1 MKAFLIKSL
10 FFLLPLMLIFAG
22 VEWYI
27 RNSSNSFISK
37 ANYFKNNSNSIE
49 VLVLG
54 TSHNQNGVNPKYFTS
69 KTCNLAYAS
78 QNIQLD
84 SAVFFSAVKKLKNL
98 KKVVFEMDYHR
109 MEIDSDDKM
118 YRLPWYYIYYGIEV
132 YPLKAIN
139 KYSLYASNT
148 AFFNNVIID
157 DIKNSGKAK
166 EINEFGFVEKNYSNE
181 FEKLQ
186 YDSIKINA
194 RATQRLK
201 NRHRELSVEAFR
213 KNQKRIEA
221 IIDYCKKNNIE
232 LYFFSSPLYHTYLDS
247 KIPEKEKRFK
257 AYIKELISKYNI
269 HYYNFENSKKFT
281 ISDFSNEDHLNA
293 IGAEKYSK
301 TIDSILQR

>member
-1 MKAFLIKSL
+1 MKTFLLKSL
-10 FFLLPLMLIFAG
+10 FFLLPVLLLFAG

-27 RNSSNSFISK
+27 RNSTNSFISK
-37 ANYFKNNSNSIE
+37 ANYFNKNSDSIE

-54 TSHNQNGVNPKYFTS
+54 TSHNQNGVNPKYFTF

-84 SAVFFSAVKKLKNL
+84 SAVFFSAAKKLKNL

-118 YRLPWYYIYYGIEV
+118 YRLPWYYIYYGIEI
-132 YPLKAIN
+132 YPLKPIN
-139 KYSLYASNT
+139 KYSLYSSNT
-148 AFFNNVIID
+148 TFFNNVIWD
-157 DIKNSGKAK
+157 DIKNKDQAK
-166 EINEFGFVEKNYSNE
+166 EINKFGFVEKNYSNE
-181 FEKLQ
+181 FEKLD
-186 YDSIKINA
+186 YDSLKVNA
-194 RATQRLK
+194 RAKERLK
-201 NRHRELSVEAFR
+201 NRHKEVSIEAFQ

-232 LYFFSSPLYHTYLDS
+232 LYFFSSPLYQTYLDS
-247 KIPEKEKRFK
+247 KIPAKENRFK
-257 AYIKELISKYNI
+257 TYINELISKHNI
-269 HYYNFENSKKFT
+269 RYYNLENSKKFT
-281 ISDFSNEDHLNA
+281 LTDFSNEDHLNA